1 MKKMNRW
8 LQRCKA
14 AGKTFL
20 AAFAVFLLNTQ
31 TAYASGIS
39 ESKLAKADRGC
50 YNLAHGAGTGRCRTS
65 DYLFL
70 HQEKCGGRDG
80 SEEVEQPYRGCHR
93 VLHRGSNRKC
103 NLKYHYWLLPVMQTT

>member
-14 AGKTFL
+14 AGRHFL
-20 AAFAVFLLNTQ
+20 PLCRVLLNTQ
-31 TAYASGIS
+31 TAMQAVSVR
-39 ESKLAKADRGC
+39 ANWQRNRKADRGC
-50 YNLAHGAGTGRCRTS
+50 HNLAHGAGTGRCGTS

-80 SEEVEQPYRGCHR
+80 SEKVE
-93 VLHRGSNRKC
+93 
-103 NLKYHYWLLPVMQTT
+103 